1 MKKKDSKIFI
11 PVSEPAL
18 TGQELKYV
26 CKAVKTGWISSSGC
40 FLEEFER
47 RWAAYCGRQYG
58 VAVSSGT
65 TALQLAVVALG
76 LKPGDEVI
84 LPAFTIISCV
94 TAVTY
99 SGCVPVLV
107 DADPVTGCMDV
118 TKIRQK
124 ITKRTK
130 AIMPVHIYGHPVDMD
145 AVIDLAK
152 KHDLYIIEDAAEAH
166 GAEYLSGRTS
176 KKPLWRRCG
185 SFGDISCFSFYAN
198 KLLTTGEGGMVLTDD
213 PVLAEKFRYFR
224 NLCFGGQRRFLHESL
239 GFNFRMTNLQAALG
253 VAQLNRF
260 DKIVNRKRHIG
271 KRYFKRLSSLKKVTL
286 LKEQPWARSVWWM
299 FGVMVED
306 SSKISSD
313 LLSKKLR
320 ELGIETRPFFLG
332 MHEQPALKKQG
343 FFKNETYPVSEAMAK
358 RGLYLPSGVALTDD
372 QIDRVVAA
380 VKRVL
385 Q

>member
-1 MKKKDSKIFI
+1 
-11 PVSEPAL
+11 
-18 TGQELKYV
+18 
-26 CKAVKTGWISSSGC
+26 
-40 FLEEFER
+40 
-47 RWAAYCGRQYG
+47 
-58 VAVSSGT
+58 
-65 TALQLAVVALG
+65 
-76 LKPGDEVI
+76 
-84 LPAFTIISCV
+84 
-94 TAVTY
+94 
-99 SGCVPVLV
+99 
-107 DADPVTGCMDV
+107 
-118 TKIRQK
+118 
-124 ITKRTK
+124 
-130 AIMPVHIYGHPVDMD
+130 
-145 AVIDLAK
+145 
-152 KHDLYIIEDAAEAH
+152 
-166 GAEYLSGRTS
+166 
-176 KKPLWRRCG
+176 
-185 SFGDISCFSFYAN
+185 
-198 KLLTTGEGGMVLTDD
+198 MVLTDD